1 MWDKTT
7 SVLIIVIC
15 CRLALKWMSD
25 NKDRI
30 DTFVNIL
37 QIHPELVQNQIMDK
51 LLSFLNTKKN
61 QTNSNRLFSGSRQL
75 KVSTMEN
82 IPAITATPEV
92 RSRDTR
98 ITRILVVGKQ
108 LFEEENGMC
117 SDLISGLSEYF
128 VVHCRNHGDVLDIEN
143 VVANS
148 DSCLFL
154 VSESSFDNMNFMTI
168 VHRAR
173 LSKKPLIF
181 LKSINLT
188 IPTYEKHQRS
198 LLLCSTRGRFSPLIS
213 LPLPPISCTPN
224 NIVTD
229 SNCVPEYHTSFLIA
243 SCKNAIKYC
252 HASTSQCIEQI
263 CSQLNINTLE
273 QNATIPANEK
283 LDVETGSLS
292 INESSLGANRSSDI
306 SLKSDHSFSNNIIDQ
321 DTLGAS
327 LIVMEHMT
335 NYNRGRSD
343 FMFTGRSSERDH
355 QYLYTQKC
363 TSKNF
368 LELPNIATCKTP
380 PLSPIFKKRDTSN
393 KMQRNHPQHGNGSIN
408 DVHPERVDSE
418 TPDSTTEET
427 TYVLFPTNKNQFNTR
442 IINWPRDAK
451 YIPNEDCMSED
462 SGSFEFQDV
471 DFTASLWASNSD
483 DD

>member
-1 MWDKTT
+1 
-7 SVLIIVIC
+7 
-15 CRLALKWMSD
+15 
-25 NKDRI
+25 
-30 DTFVNIL
+30 
-37 QIHPELVQNQIMDK
+37 MDK

-82 IPAITATPEV
+82 IPTITVTPEV
-92 RSRDTR
+92 RARDTS
-98 ITRILVVGKQ
+98 ITRILVVGKKM
-108 LFEEENGMC
+108 FEEENGMC
-117 SDLISGLSEYF
+117 SGLISGLSEYF
-128 VVHCRNHGDVLDIEN
+128 VVHCHNNSDIWDIDN
-143 VVANS
+143 VVADS

-168 VHRAR
+168 LHRAR

-181 LKSINLT
+181 LKSNNLT
-188 IPTYEKHQRS
+188 IPKYVKYQRS
-198 LLLCSTRGRFSPLIS
+198 LSLCSTRGRISPLVS
-213 LPLPPISCTPN
+213 LPLPPISRTPN
-224 NIVTD
+224 NLVTV
-229 SNCVPEYHTSFLIA
+229 SNCVPEYHTSFLIE
-243 SCKNAIKYC
+243 SCKNAIRYC
-252 HASTSQCIEQI
+252 HDSTSQCIKRI

-273 QNATIPANEK
+273 QNTTIPANEK

-292 INESSLGANRSSDI
+292 IHEPSVGANRSTAI

-335 NYNRGRSD
+335 HYNRGRSD
-343 FMFTGRSSERDH
+343 FIFRSSERDH
-355 QYLYTQKC
+355 QHLY

-368 LELPNIATCKTP
+368 LVLPNIATCKTP
-380 PLSPIFKKRDTSN
+380 ALSLILKKRDTSN
-393 KMQRNHPQHGNGSIN
+393 KLQRNQTHLQHGNDSIN

-427 TYVLFPTNKNQFNTR
+427 TYLLFPTNKNQFNTR

-471 DFTASLWASNSD
+471 DFTASLWSSNSD

>member
-1 MWDKTT
+1 M
-7 SVLIIVIC
+7 
-15 CRLALKWMSD
+15 RD

-37 QIHPELVQNQIMDK
+37 QIHPELVNNQIMDK

-82 IPAITATPEV
+82 IPTITVTPEV
-92 RSRDTR
+92 RARDTS

-108 LFEEENGMC
+108 MFEEENGKC

-128 VVHCRNHGDVLDIEN
+128 VVHCHNHSDIWDIDN
-143 VVANS
+143 IVVDS
-148 DSCLFL
+148 DSYLFL
-154 VSESSFDNMNFMTI
+154 VSESSFDNVNFMTI
-168 VHRAR
+168 LHRAR

-181 LKSINLT
+181 LKSNNLT
-188 IPTYEKHQRS
+188 IPKYVKHQRS
-198 LLLCSTRGRFSPLIS
+198 LSLCSTRGRISPLIS
-213 LPLPPISCTPN
+213 LPLPPISRTPN
-224 NIVTD
+224 NLVTD
-229 SNCVPEYHTSFLIA
+229 SNCVPEYHASFLIE

-252 HASTSQCIEQI
+252 HDSISQCIKQI
-263 CSQLNINTLE
+263 YSQLNINTLE
-273 QNATIPANEK
+273 QNATISANEK
-283 LDVETGSLS
+283 LNVETGSLPIHEPS
-292 INESSLGANRSSDI
+292 VDENRSSDI
-306 SLKSDHSFSNNIIDQ
+306 SLKSDHSYSNNIIDQ

-335 NYNRGRSD
+335 HYNRGRSD
-343 FMFTGRSSERDH
+343 FIFRSSERDH
-355 QYLYTQKC
+355 QYL
-363 TSKNF
+363 

-393 KMQRNHPQHGNGSIN
+393 KMQGNRTHLQHGNDSIN

-427 TYVLFPTNKNQFNTR
+427 TYLLFPTNKNQFNTR

-471 DFTASLWASNSD
+471 DFTASLWSSNSD